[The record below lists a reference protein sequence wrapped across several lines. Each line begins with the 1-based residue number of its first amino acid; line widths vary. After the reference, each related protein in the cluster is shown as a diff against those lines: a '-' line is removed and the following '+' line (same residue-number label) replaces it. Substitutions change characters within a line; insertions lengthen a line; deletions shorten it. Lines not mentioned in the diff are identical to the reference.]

1 MTCEWVCWWLVLS
14 QSNVLNDVGQL
25 GTEKT
30 DEAPMC
36 FACLQR
42 PSGGRIVDLVLS
54 SKTLRKTT
62 YVYIYIYMYG
72 CLVKTTK
79 NTIKT
84 IWLLGPSQVALGVDK
99 SSSTLG
105 IDPVRHV
112 GRPSSRSVG
121 VTVTVGADGSEGFER
136 QQERELDHTG
146 PPKKDKH
153 VQGHC
158 IKKCKM

>member
-1 MTCEWVCWWLVLS
+1 
-14 QSNVLNDVGQL
+14 
-25 GTEKT
+25 
-30 DEAPMC
+30 
-36 FACLQR
+36 
-42 PSGGRIVDLVLS
+42 
-54 SKTLRKTT
+54 
-62 YVYIYIYMYG
+62 MYG